1 VVPPDAQATAPP
13 ALVTTLVCAVASQA
27 APMFPASWRLTAS
40 FRREYRLAV
49 IVMSAW
55 PSRFCAQLVQ
65 AVPLRPQLVNR
76 GAEVALVPESV
87 ALFCGYTAIIL
98 VGAAF
103 TLMRRD
109 A

>member
-1 VVPPDAQATAPP
+1 
-13 ALVTTLVCAVASQA
+13 
-27 APMFPASWRLTAS
+27 
-40 FRREYRLAV
+40 
-49 IVMSAW
+49 
-55 PSRFCAQLVQ
+55 
-65 AVPLRPQLVNR
+65 VPLRPQLVDG

-87 ALFCGYTAIIL
+87 ALFCGFTAIIL